1 MKERSVGIRE
11 LKTRLSECVRDVKR
25 GATIIV
31 TEHGRRVARLVPE
44 AGSVDERLASLKD
57 SGTIAWSGRRL
68 GRRGTAAPSKRRTP
82 TVAEILVEN
91 RG

>member
-1 MKERSVGIRE
+1 MRVGIRE
-11 LKTRLSECVRDVKR
+11 LKARLSECVREVKK

-44 AGSVDERLASLKD
+44 TESLPERLASLKS
-57 SGTIAWSGRRL
+57 SGTVLWSGRRL
-68 GRRGTAAPSKRRTP
+68 GATRPDVRSRGKR
-82 TVAEILVEN
+82 TVAAIVVEN